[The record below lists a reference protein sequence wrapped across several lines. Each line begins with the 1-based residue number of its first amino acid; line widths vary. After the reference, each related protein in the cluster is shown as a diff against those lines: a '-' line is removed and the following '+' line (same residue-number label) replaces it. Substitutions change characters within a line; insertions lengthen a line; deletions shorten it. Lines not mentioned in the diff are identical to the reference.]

1 MISMAITSPQ
11 RRLRHFA
18 AARLSPATG
27 IRVLVFTNM
36 YPTPDAPFYGTFVR
50 DEVESLRQAG
60 VDVDVYYV
68 NGRRNKLAY
77 GAMPFGLASRLSL
90 RRYDILHVHHSY
102 CGAVAALQH
111 SVPVVWTMH
120 EGALNAHESP
130 IIDRRVTKLPAY
142 SSALKR
148 WVAARVDAVVAV
160 SERVRA
166 PLGRDDADV
175 IPSGVDLE
183 KFVPMERNDAK
194 RILGLPLERRYVLFP
209 SSPSRPEKRYQ
220 LAKGAIDRLREMAPE
235 AQDVDLVMLDRI
247 PHHQVP
253 LYMNASEVVLL
264 TSAFE
269 ASPVTIREAL
279 ACNIAVVSTAV
290 GDVPLVLAG
299 IEGCRVVDPDT
310 GEIAQAL
317 RGVLAD
323 ARRVRGR
330 ERMQGFS
337 RERTAERMIDVY
349 RRVLEK
355 RGKMSAS

>member
-1 MISMAITSPQ
+1 MALTAPQ
-11 RRLRHFA
+11 HRLRHIA
-18 AARLSPATG
+18 AAQLMPATG

-36 YPTPDAPFYGTFVR
+36 YPTPDASFYGTFVR
-50 DEVESLRQAG
+50 DEVESMRRAG
-60 VDVDVYYV
+60 VHVDVYFV

-77 GAMPFGLASRLSL
+77 AAMPFGLASRLSM
-90 RRYDILHVHHSY
+90 RRYDIVHVHHSY
-102 CGAVAALQH
+102 CGAIATLQK
-111 SVPVVWTMH
+111 SVPVVWTIH
-120 EGALNAHESP
+120 EGALNAHEAP
-130 IIDRRVTKLPAY
+130 RVDRRVTKLPAY

-166 PLGRDDADV
+166 PLGRDDAEV
-175 IPSGVDLE
+175 IPSGIDLE
-183 KFVPMERNDAK
+183 KFVPMERSEAK
-194 RILGLPLERRYVLFP
+194 RALGLPLNRRYVLFP

-220 LAKGAIDRLREMAPE
+220 LAKRAVDRLREMAPE
-235 AQDVDLVMLDRI
+235 AQDVDLVVLDRI

-253 LYMNASEVVLL
+253 LYMNACEVVLL

-299 IEGCRVVDPDT
+299 IEGCRVVDPSANDM
-310 GEIAQAL
+310 AQAL

-323 ARRVRGR
+323 GGRVRGR
-330 ERMQGFS
+330 ERMYGFS
-337 RERTAERMIDVY
+337 RERTAERLIDVY
-349 RRVLEK
+349 RRVLES
-355 RGKMSAS
+355 RGRVSAT